1 MNFTVVIALI
11 VKNIIYGLSIFF
23 TGSLTKN
30 IDVFDILALRFLLS
44 AVVLFI
50 LKTVGILKI
59 KTGVRDLFKKST
71 LHRKELILTGIFE
84 PVLYM
89 FFETMGVSMTTGIT
103 AGIILSMAPIFS
115 CIFEGILL
123 KEKST
128 FLQKIFLLIGIIGV
142 IYIGVNMNTADGKD
156 TLSGIIFMFSAV
168 ISGCL
173 YNVFSRKSSK
183 SFGSLDITY
192 ITCIEGTVIFNLIN
206 VVRHLINGDIFN
218 YFTPYFNVQNII
230 GFVYLSVIS
239 TIFAVLLQNFSLSK
253 VKTSSAAAFGGISTL
268 VTIAVGIL
276 FNNETI
282 FMYQIIGTALIFIR
296 MIGVTVI
303 DMKKAAK

>member
-1 MNFTVVIALI
+1 MSFAVIIALI
-11 VKNIIYGLSIFF
+11 VKNVIYGLSIFF
-23 TGSLTKN
+23 TGSLTKS

-44 AVVLFI
+44 AAVMFL
-50 LKTVGILKI
+50 LKTLGVLKI
-59 KTGVRDLFKKST
+59 KTGVRDLFKKT
-71 LHRKELILTGIFE
+71 TINRKELILTGLFE

-103 AGIILSMAPIFS
+103 AGIILSMSPIFS
-115 CIFEGILL
+115 CIFEGVLL

-128 FLQKIFLLIGIIGV
+128 FMQKIFLLIGIIGV
-142 IYIGVNMNTADGKD
+142 IYIGINMNTSDGKD
-156 TLSGIIFMFSAV
+156 TLAGIIFMFSAV

-206 VVRHLINGDIFN
+206 VVRHLIKGDILS
-218 YFTPYFNVQNII
+218 YFAPYFNVQNII

-239 TIFAVLLQNFSLSK
+239 TIFATLMQNYSLSK
-253 VKTSSAAAFGGISTL
+253 IKTSSAAAFGGISTL

-276 FNNETI
+276 FNNETL
-282 FMYQIIGTALIFIR
+282 FTYQIIGTALIFIR
-296 MIGVTVI
+296 MIGVTAI
-303 DMKKAAK
+303 DMKNK